1 MAAKMLDGEQMA
13 ELSGMTLRNLYKLR
27 ESPNP
32 PPFIDGKLPCLE
44 AGRWLR
50 ERHKADLGIASDGEV
65 YDYDAERARLTYHQA
80 NTAALEE
87 ARKRKELILSDEVK
101 AHWENMAANTRA
113 KLLNLPGRLATALNE
128 QSTVQER
135 ERVARELIYEA
146 LNELSGDGVP

>member
-1 MAAKMLDGEQMA
+1 MLDGEQMA

-32 PPFIDGKLPCLE
+32 PPFIDGKLPCVE
-44 AGRWLR
+44 SGRWLR
-50 ERHKADLGIASDGEV
+50 DRFKSELGVSSDGEV
-65 YDYDAERARLTYHQA
+65 YDYDAERARLTFHQA

-87 ARKRKELILSDEVK
+87 ARKRKELIPSEEVK
-101 AHWENMAANTRA
+101 SHWESMAANTRA

-135 ERVARELIYEA
+135 ERVARELIHEA
-146 LNELSGDGVP
+146 LIELAGNGVP